1 MQRLTLLAWAACVAA
16 FQEHPAPA
24 PFLDYDCDLVQT
36 IPGAAADWNVVHKRT
51 VHILSANLMDSD
63 FSLPS
68 DLEELIDDDRS
79 RHRFTSKAEQAK
91 QECPLGFLYLKLL
104 HFYRDPTVL
113 DTSMAKVIQYF
124 LGMYPAYVIALS
136 RWPIF
141 PVLAYF
147 RNTHQGAADQNNA
160 VAAMAC
166 EGVKGVID
174 WDKSREWGNRW
185 TELTFSNNNSE
196 EDKTELYSLQE
207 AIADQFYVVLRKAH
221 RQHQASE
228 ECPFG
233 FFYLSATQL
242 VAAAGKGTNHMPPFS
257 NVMNQV
263 VRDLPFIQVSS
274 SPWPIWHVLAVFSDM
289 NKGDWFWGGDR
300 KYFRG
305 FSDWNLRR
313 DELSPLVSPSLD
325 FLSPDWRRDVM
336 WKVEALKKMDHLT
349 YIQTLKSWTKTREES
364 WGQLR
369 QIAMS
374 MIDAASALAARAH
387 QQQLTTRLAYVV
399 LLYGD
404 GWAQLLQRMQRRM
417 AQLALR
423 HPLLVIA
430 IGAAAPVCRALS
442 GQDVICWVPDTASQV
457 HRFTGIQGL
466 LHLGIDVIY
475 LDMDTFLLRDPTER
489 FQAAADDWDALF
501 ARHGDGDC
509 INIGIF
515 YLKASGRTAVKM
527 SQFLTWYHDH
537 PFEIDQRGLHIFLA
551 LPAQVLQ
558 VASVPEDLVPIRGS
572 VLEDLNE
579 VVIGDIGWVGSLSQ
593 MLIFHWCH
601 RPLELKVKEMNLAYD
616 GADAL
621 EEHELPMSVAL
632 SVAAGAV
639 PGSPWAKVVAV
650 RYMFDTYQ
658 LKEAPPRKVCW

>member
-233 FFYLSATQL
+233 FFFLSATQL
-242 VAAAGKGTNHMPPFS
+242 VAAAGKGRTNHMPPFS

-404 GWAQLLQRMQRRM
+404 G
-417 AQLALR
+417 
-423 HPLLVIA
+423 
-430 IGAAAPVCRALS
+430 
-442 GQDVICWVPDTASQV
+442 
-457 HRFTGIQGL
+457 
-466 LHLGIDVIY
+466 
-475 LDMDTFLLRDPTER
+475 
-489 FQAAADDWDALF
+489 
-501 ARHGDGDC
+501 
-509 INIGIF
+509 
-515 YLKASGRTAVKM
+515 
-527 SQFLTWYHDH
+527 
-537 PFEIDQRGLHIFLA
+537 
-551 LPAQVLQ
+551 
-558 VASVPEDLVPIRGS
+558 
-572 VLEDLNE
+572 
-579 VVIGDIGWVGSLSQ
+579 
-593 MLIFHWCH
+593 
-601 RPLELKVKEMNLAYD
+601 
-616 GADAL
+616 
-621 EEHELPMSVAL
+621 
-632 SVAAGAV
+632 
-639 PGSPWAKVVAV
+639 
-650 RYMFDTYQ
+650 
-658 LKEAPPRKVCW
+658 